1 MIEIEITFLSIIF
14 TIQLIAV
21 VNIVLRI
28 NILRTIFFVKPE
40 FDKDLKQFIYTG
52 KNKIKKTIIITINK
66 YIQRNEGGIVDFH
79 ILKDIVDRNVDCI
92 DEEISNKL
100 PTPLY
105 LGLAGTMIGII
116 IGLFFIGFSSCSPAE
131 GADEM
136 AGISPL
142 IDGVKYAMSVSVIG
156 LIFTTALAVLVYKG
170 AKAKV
175 NEGKNSFLSQIQ
187 TELLPTLIKS
197 DDVAIQE
204 LSKELRFFSSR
215 TPQVVSSLTE
225 NTNVVKETIEKEI
238 VLLNQIKEL
247 DIKKLSKS
255 NVETF
260 KILSGMMDDFEAFPK
275 YYNELN
281 NSLGNTILLNNNLK
295 SLVDSTQDVNKIL
308 ENIKSIIETGNE
320 SVNFFNQ
327 HIKSFDQYNE
337 AVNLSVSLTNQAF
350 ETAMEQ
356 LKLSVTAQIESMNY
370 MIADFDSKLKKSFDN
385 SIQKFTEAYQ
395 TNLPNFQK
403 LDYLEQLKQLPETNN
418 RIQKSNTLLQ
428 QQIEVLKNLTIQ
440 LPDNVNLNLK
450 KEK

>member
-79 ILKDIVDRNVDCI
+79 ILKDIVDRNVDTI

-116 IGLFFIGFSSCSPAE
+116 IGLFFIDFSTPSE

-156 LIFTTALAVLVYKG
+156 LIFTTALAVLVYKE

-204 LSKELRFFSSR
+204 LSKELRIFSSK
-215 TPQVVSSLTE
+215 TPQ
-225 NTNVVKETIEKEI
+225 
-238 VLLNQIKEL
+238 
-247 DIKKLSKS
+247 
-255 NVETF
+255 
-260 KILSGMMDDFEAFPK
+260 
-275 YYNELN
+275 
-281 NSLGNTILLNNNLK
+281 
-295 SLVDSTQDVNKIL
+295 
-308 ENIKSIIETGNE
+308 
-320 SVNFFNQ
+320 
-327 HIKSFDQYNE
+327 
-337 AVNLSVSLTNQAF
+337 
-350 ETAMEQ
+350 
-356 LKLSVTAQIESMNY
+356 
-370 MIADFDSKLKKSFDN
+370 
-385 SIQKFTEAYQ
+385 
-395 TNLPNFQK
+395 
-403 LDYLEQLKQLPETNN
+403 
-418 RIQKSNTLLQ
+418 
-428 QQIEVLKNLTIQ
+428 
-440 LPDNVNLNLK
+440 
-450 KEK
+450 